1 MINKIKN
8 EFLEYLINDGKATGT
23 IDSYTRD
30 VHQFLDYL
38 KKLGYSIN
46 GVIPRSEVVSYK
58 DKLIM
63 ENAKPTTIN
72 KKVNSLL
79 VFNNFLMEKN
89 YMNKK
94 VVHTKRDKIRTA
106 YGSDQQV
113 TILTIDEINSLLLYI
128 NGTKKVSIRNR
139 LIVSLL
145 LYTGVR
151 VSELVNIKLH
161 NIDTL
166 SSYLTIDLGK
176 GGVRREIPLKKEVL
190 DLIEHYKEAE
200 RDNSPFSDSPFLLL
214 SQRSGKMHRD
224 AISRV
229 LTTIGRQLHMHLH
242 CHLFRHTTFSLLI
255 KKGVPISTV
264 SKLAGHSN
272 INTTMKFYISTSRE
286 DKRLAIDL
294 L

>member
-1 MINKIKN
+1 MSDVIQAQFN
-8 EFLEYLINDGKATGT
+8 EYLINDGRANGT

-30 VHQFLDYL
+30 VKQFLNYL
-38 KKLGYSIN
+38 KQLKLPFEGE
-46 GVIPRSEVVSYK
+46 IPRSAILSYR

-63 ENAKPTTIN
+63 ENARPTTIN

-79 VFNNFLMEKN
+79 VFNRFLIEKS
-89 YMNKK
+89 YMNKN

-106 YGSDQQV
+106 HGSDQQV
-113 TILTIDEINSLLLYI
+113 TILSDNEISRLLSFI
-128 NGTKKVSIRNR
+128 KDSSRVTIRNR
-139 LIVSLL
+139 LIVYLL

-161 NIDTL
+161 NIDSV
-166 SSYLTIDLGK
+166 SSYLTVDFGK
-176 GGVRREIPLKKEVL
+176 GGVMREIPLKNEVL
-190 DLIEHYKEAE
+190 DLIEQYRTTE
-200 RDNSPFSDSPFLLL
+200 RAKSPFNKSPFLLL

-224 AISRV
+224 AISRA
-229 LTTIGRQLHMHLH
+229 LHSIGNHLKIHLH

-286 DKRLAIDL
+286 DKRSAIDL